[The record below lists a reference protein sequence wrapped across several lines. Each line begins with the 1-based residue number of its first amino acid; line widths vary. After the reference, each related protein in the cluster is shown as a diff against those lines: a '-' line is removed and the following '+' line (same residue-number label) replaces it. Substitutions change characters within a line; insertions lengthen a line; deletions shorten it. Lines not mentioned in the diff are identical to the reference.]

1 MIFYLLQLSVQ
12 LFDLTILWYDC
23 QGVIDK
29 EKFDSFYVPVHG
41 PSGEEVREIIE
52 EEGSFSIREMRV
64 HDPTTEMN
72 TALSTPRKFVNN
84 LRALFEPIIV
94 QHFGDIMDE
103 FVRTAELHWSLD
115 PDGSLQEERARTSR
129 AMLVVSL
136 AKVS

>member
-1 MIFYLLQLSVQ
+1 MY
-12 LFDLTILWYDC
+12 
-23 QGVIDK
+23 
-29 EKFDSFYVPVHG
+29 G
-41 PSGEEVREIIE
+41 PSSEEMRAIIQ
-52 EEGSFSIREMRV
+52 EEGSFSITEMRV

>member
-1 MIFYLLQLSVQ
+1 
-12 LFDLTILWYDC
+12 
-23 QGVIDK
+23 
-29 EKFDSFYVPVHG
+29 
-41 PSGEEVREIIE
+41 
-52 EEGSFSIREMRV
+52 MRV
-64 HDPTTEMN
+64 YDATTDMDSM
-72 TALSTPRKFVNN
+72 LFIPSSFVNY
-84 LRALFEPIIV
+84 LRAIFEPIIV